1 MLSDPTVH
9 GPCTDVQIIV
19 QKFLHDSV
27 YTLTTWS
34 SICCTPRPDINNKNL
49 FLTECLILKHIM
61 WSISKIADEETIA
74 NLHDKTMDQN
84 PLELRRKYPQLYYPD
99 DGMQQDGGGYDSA

>member
-1 MLSDPTVH
+1 
-9 GPCTDVQIIV
+9 
-19 QKFLHDSV
+19 
-27 YTLTTWS
+27 
-34 SICCTPRPDINNKNL
+34 
-49 FLTECLILKHIM
+49 M